1 MFDQEKDDT
10 ILDASYEVGTRK
22 GQVQEKQN
30 KNTEKAAPEFR
41 RERAT
46 FQELQ
51 YLMVLVS
58 LPARKTW
65 RKLYQHL
72 VDFPQ
77 SVSVQF
83 PNQRHP

>member
-1 MFDQEKDDT
+1 MTLSWMLPMKW
-10 ILDASYEVGTRK
+10 VPGKGRCRK
-22 GQVQEKQN
+22 NKTSKQTN
-30 KNTEKAAPEFR
+30 KKTEKAAPEFR

-51 YLMVLVS
+51 HLMVPVS
-58 LPARKTW
+58 PPARETW

-72 VDFPQ
+72 LDFPQ
-77 SVSVQF
+77 SVSVPF